1 MILNPGWWIYRCWPQ
16 GNFACFCAMCFS
28 GECAWGCV
36 MCTFLANQHDSCK
49 TIQVSEWPHIRKP
62 QLVILCWYVHGW
74 SGCHDW
80 TVFWFSLYWSKWSPL
95 NVSLHTVIHGQ
106 MLASWKMSPE
116 LNVLQEVMK
125 SINHIKVHALNS
137 RLFMQLCEEM
147 DAEHK
152 RLLLY
157 IEMRHLSKGRSLAS
171 SFQLWELLPGISFRK
186 TVTTG
191 SIFHIS
197 EGVKK
202 HPYLCDI
209 FNLLNELSLT
219 LQGRMTTVQV
229 TR

>member
-1 MILNPGWWIYRCWPQ
+1 
-16 GNFACFCAMCFS
+16 
-28 GECAWGCV
+28 
-36 MCTFLANQHDSCK
+36 
-49 TIQVSEWPHIRKP
+49 
-62 QLVILCWYVHGW
+62 
-74 SGCHDW
+74 
-80 TVFWFSLYWSKWSPL
+80 
-95 NVSLHTVIHGQ
+95 
-106 MLASWKMSPE
+106 MLASLKMSPE
-116 LNVLQEVMK
+116 LNVFQEVVK
-125 SINHIKVHALNS
+125 SINHIKVRALSS

-157 IEMRHLSKGRSLAS
+157 IEMRQLSKGRSLAS

-202 HPYLCDI
+202 HSYLCDI